1 MLFQLGPGNESTDS
15 SSDNN
20 DVISVSV
27 LDDERFPPGV
37 MVAVGEEGQARQ
49 EEPAQGEG
57 EEEVE
62 DTADTGEHHGR
73 EEEESENFFKL

>member
-15 SSDNN
+15 SPDNN

-27 LDDERFPPGV
+27 VDGERLPPGV

-49 EEPAQGEG
+49 EAAQCR
-57 EEEVE
+57 V
-62 DTADTGEHHGR
+62 TTTR
-73 EEEESENFFKL
+73 